1 MRSSRERDSEGLR
14 PGGRRGCRGLLS
26 QDMLQEEDFL
36 QTVVSAYQAG
46 SRVVV
51 TGYSMGGMLAQ
62 LFVLFLGERI
72 HR

>member
-1 MRSSRERDSEGLR
+1 
-14 PGGRRGCRGLLS
+14 
-26 QDMLQEEDFL
+26 MLQEEDFL